1 VKVRAV
7 SGGYTPNVV
16 SRLDPSRLPLLCLLG
31 AAWGMVSASRA
42 QACPIEVVG
51 PESARWQ
58 GAAATTTAALSNDA
72 EQRCA
77 SVIVETTP
85 SGAVLRLA
93 TRDGRLAT
101 RELHEPVE
109 LLPAVQALTEPALDS
124 SSGEPPERHTKPDSA
139 AVAKPRPKVERT
151 EPERRALKDP
161 YATRPLL
168 GLVVGFRL
176 GADRLITPTVGGSL
190 SLLQPPLELGILA
203 RFEAHYV
210 ASTGGNEKRP
220 ETSGLAFGAQLG
232 VHRPL
237 DNVAL
242 RGGLL
247 LLVVAL
253 REDEGAQ
260 RGRAEAR
267 FGGYFGA
274 VWPSHSKLRLRSD
287 IALDLVPYNIGRSET
302 NALGESSLPWW
313 GFSLSL
319 GVEVG

>member
-1 VKVRAV
+1 MALGVAW
-7 SGGYTPNVV
+7 V
-16 SRLDPSRLPLLCLLG
+16 SRAL
-31 AAWGMVSASRA
+31 
-42 QACPIEVVG
+42 ACPIEVVG

-58 GAAATTTAALSNDA
+58 GAAATTTAALSHDA

-101 RELHEPVE
+101 RELHDPVE
-109 LLPAVQALTEPALDS
+109 LLPAVQALTVPALDS
-124 SSGEPPERHTKPDSA
+124 SPSERPERRTKPESA
-139 AVAKPRPKVERT
+139 AVADPGSKVERA
-151 EPERRALKDP
+151 EPERQALKDP
-161 YATRPLL
+161 YATKPLL

-176 GADRLITPTVGGSL
+176 GADRLITPTLGGSL
-190 SLLQPPLELGILA
+190 SVLQPPLEIGILA

-210 ASTGGNEKRP
+210 ASTGGNEERP
-220 ETSGLAFGAQLG
+220 ETSGLAFGTQLG

-237 DNVAL
+237 DSIAL

-319 GVEVG
+319 GLEVG

>member
-1 VKVRAV
+1 MKVRAG
-7 SGGYTPNVV
+7 SGGYTPSVV

-31 AAWGMVSASRA
+31 TAWGVAWASRA
-42 QACPIEVVG
+42 LACPIEVVG

-58 GAAATTTAALSNDA
+58 GAAATTTAALSHDA

-77 SVIVETTP
+77 SVVVETTA

-101 RELHEPVE
+101 RELLDPVE
-109 LLPAVQALTEPALDS
+109 LLPAVQALMVPALDS
-124 SSGEPPERHTKPDSA
+124 SRSERSQERAKPA
-139 AVAKPRPKVERT
+139 AVAPPSPKLERA

-161 YATRPLL
+161 YATKPLL
-168 GLVVGFRL
+168 GLVLGFRL
-176 GADRLITPTVGGSL
+176 GADRLITPTLGGSL
-190 SLLQPPLELGILA
+190 SLLQPPLEIGILA

-210 ASTGGNEKRP
+210 ASTGGNEERP
-220 ETSGLAFGAQLG
+220 ETSGLAFGTQLG

-237 DNVAL
+237 DSVAL

-253 REDEGAQ
+253 REDAGAQ

-287 IALDLVPYNIGRSET
+287 VALDLVPYNIGRSET

-319 GVEVG
+319 GLEVG

>member
-1 VKVRAV
+1 
-7 SGGYTPNVV
+7 V
-16 SRLDPSRLPLLCLLG
+16 SRLDPSRHPLLCLLG
-31 AAWGMVSASRA
+31 TALGLAWASRA
-42 QACPIEVVG
+42 LACPIEVVG

-58 GAAATTTAALSNDA
+58 GAAATTTAALAHEA
-72 EQRCA
+72 EQRCT
-77 SVIVETTP
+77 SVVVETTP
-85 SGAVLRLA
+85 RGAVLRLA

-101 RELHEPVE
+101 RELHDPVE
-109 LLPAVQALTEPALDS
+109 LLPAVQALTVPALDS
-124 SSGEPPERHTKPDSA
+124 PPSERPQQGTKPAA
-139 AVAKPRPKVERT
+139 AVAAKPSPQLERA
-151 EPERRALKDP
+151 EPELRGLKDP
-161 YATRPLL
+161 YATKPLL
-168 GLVVGFRL
+168 GLILGFRL

-190 SLLQPPLELGILA
+190 SLLQPPLEIGVLA

-210 ASTGGNEKRP
+210 ASTGGNEERP
-220 ETSGLAFGAQLG
+220 ETSGLAFGTQLG

-237 DNVAL
+237 ENVAL

-253 REDEGAQ
+253 REDAGAQ

-287 IALDLVPYNIGRSET
+287 IAFDLVPYNAGRSET

-319 GVEVG
+319 GLEVG